1 MRPVPFGVAGDLYL
15 TGIQLAQGYLGR
27 PDLTASRFIADPFAP
42 GERMYRTGDVAR
54 WLDNGAVEY
63 LGRSDDQLKIRGQR
77 IELGEID
84 RAMLSLPDVA
94 QAVAHAC
101 VFNQAAATGGDARQL
116 VGYVVSES
124 GLPLDRDAL
133 MEALKAQLPAA
144 HGAGGAAAN
153 QRAAAQSANGKL
165 DRKALP
171 LPELTSHSA
180 SGRVRRRRKPKSPSR
195 RRFPPCWAARST
207 TSKPTSLPSADT
219 RCWRCAWRHSLAATF
234 SSARLRRGR

>member
-1 MRPVPFGVAGDLYL
+1 
-15 TGIQLAQGYLGR
+15 
-27 PDLTASRFIADPFAP
+27 
-42 GERMYRTGDVAR
+42 MYRTGDVAR

-124 GLPLDRDAL
+124 GLPLDR
-133 MEALKAQLPAA
+133 ALKA
-144 HGAGGAAAN
+144 
-153 QRAAAQSANGKL
+153 RWRSC
-165 DRKALP
+165 
-171 LPELTSHSA
+171 
-180 SGRVRRRRKPKSPSR
+180 RRIWCRW
-195 RRFPPCWAARST
+195 C
-207 TSKPTSLPSADT
+207 
-219 RCWRCAWRHSLAATF
+219 CC
-234 SSARLRRGR
+234 SSARCR